1 MNQNVMFSSKTASWA
16 TPPDFFRKLDDEFHF
31 NLDPCADEL
40 NHKCDTYFTEAENG
54 LIQEWGGITSL

>member
-1 MNQNVMFSSKTASWA
+1 MNKDVMFSNKTDSWA

-40 NHKCDTYFTEAENG
+40 NHKCDTYFTETENG
-54 LIQEWGGITSL
+54 LIQEWGGITSS